1 MSRYVISLGGNA
13 LGNTPQ
19 EQKDLLIKVSDAIYP
34 LIEAGHDIVIVHGNG
49 PQVGMINLA
58 FSTSPSAP
66 LMPFAECGA
75 MSQGYIGYHIQN
87 AFYNKMKEKG
97 IHRIISTVVSQ
108 VLVDPND
115 KAFLHPTKPIGKFY
129 SKAESEALS
138 KEHGYTMIED
148 SGRGYRRVVP
158 SPKPIDIIEKESI
171 LALLKEKHIVIAAGG
186 GGIPVVF
193 ENNHLVGV
201 DAVIDKDYASAK
213 MAEIIDADALVI
225 LTAVP
230 YVYLNFNQEN
240 QVTLKDVNLETL
252 EGYLKD
258 NHFKAGSMLPKI
270 QACMTFTNRTKKPS
284 VIAALEDASLALNK
298 KTGTIIS
305 YE

>member
-97 IHRIISTVVSQ
+97 IQRIISTVVSQ
-108 VLVDPND
+108 VLVDYND
-115 KAFLHPTKPIGKFY
+115 PAFLHPTKPIGKFY
-129 SKAESEALS
+129 SKEESEQLTLA
-138 KEHGYTMIED
+138 HGYTMVED
-148 SGRGYRRVVP
+148 SGRGYRRVVA

-186 GGIPVVF
+186 GGIPVVLA
-193 ENNHLVGV
+193 NNHLIGV

-230 YVYLNFNQEN
+230 YVYLNFNTKDQI
-240 QVTLKDVNLETL
+240 TLKDVNINTL

-270 QACMTFTNRTKKPS
+270 QACMTFTKRTKKPS
-284 VIAALEDASLALNK
+284 VIAALEDANLALNGK
-298 KTGTIIS
+298 AGTIIS

>member
-19 EQKDLLIKVSDAIYP
+19 EQKDLLVKVADAIFP
-34 LIEAGHDIVIVHGNG
+34 LIEADHDIVIVHGNG

-58 FSTSPSAP
+58 FSTSTSAP
-66 LMPFAECGA
+66 FMPFAECGA

-97 IHRIISTVVSQ
+97 IHRTISTIVSQ
-108 VLVDPND
+108 VLVDESDP
-115 KAFLHPTKPIGKFY
+115 AFQKPTKPIGKFY
-129 SKAESEALS
+129 SEEESKKLIEA
-138 KEHGYTMIED
+138 HGYTMVED

-158 SPKPIDIIEKESI
+158 SPKPIDIIEKESV
-171 LALLKEKHIVIAAGG
+171 LTLLNHKHIVIAAGG
-186 GGIPVVF
+186 GGIPVV
-193 ENNHLVGV
+193 EKNNHLIGV

-230 YVYLNFNQEN
+230 YVYLNFNTKDQI
-240 QVTLKDVNLETL
+240 TLKDVSINQLET
-252 EGYLKD
+252 YLKD

-270 QACMTFTNRTKKPS
+270 QACMTFTKRTQKPS
-284 VIAALEDASLALNK
+284 VIAALEDADLAIHK
-298 KTGTIIS
+298 KAGTIIH
-305 YE
+305 YD